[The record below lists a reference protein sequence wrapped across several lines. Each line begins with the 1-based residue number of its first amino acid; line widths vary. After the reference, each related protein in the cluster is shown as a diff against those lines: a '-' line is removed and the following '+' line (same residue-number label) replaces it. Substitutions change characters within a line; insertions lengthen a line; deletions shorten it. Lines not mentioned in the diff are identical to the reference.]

1 MPDTME
7 YERRTTQVSSP
18 SADCPDRQEDVVSLW
33 EWIVA
38 GVGVALVVGSFGFLG
53 YEAFRGQIS
62 HPDIVVQVDAILPV
76 RTGYLVQI
84 NVLNQGDATA
94 ATLKI
99 EGLLLQGT
107 KQVEMS
113 ETTIDYVPAHSKRK
127 GGLFFASDPRRV
139 TLQLRAK
146 GYEEP

>member
-1 MPDTME
+1 ME
-7 YERRTTQVSSP
+7 HDQRTPQISSS
-18 SADCPDRQEDVVSLW
+18 SADCPDKQEDIVSLW

-38 GVGVALVVGSFGFLG
+38 GVGVILVVGSFGFLG
-53 YEAFRGQIS
+53 YEAFRGQTS
-62 HPDIVVQVDAILPV
+62 HPDIVVQVDAILPIHA
-76 RTGYLVQI
+76 GYVVQI
-84 NVLNQGDATA
+84 NILNQGDATA

-99 EGLLLQGT
+99 EGVLLRGT
-107 KQVEMS
+107 KQIEMS
-113 ETTIDYVPAHSKRK
+113 ETTLDYVPAHSQRK